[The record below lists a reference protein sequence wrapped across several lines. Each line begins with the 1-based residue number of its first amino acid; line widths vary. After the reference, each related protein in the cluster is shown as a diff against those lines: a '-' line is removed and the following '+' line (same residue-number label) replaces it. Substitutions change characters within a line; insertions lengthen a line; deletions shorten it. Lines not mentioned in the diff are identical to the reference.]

1 MFHGTP
7 MSPWPVTAG
16 HLLTISGS
24 LTVNALSKP
33 FYRFDRTL
41 CSTGPLCSLFLWFF
55 VLTVSVVLCAHCSSS
70 FLYPLFPWSSVPS
83 VPLVLCAHCS
93 SGPLVLRCS
102 GPLYSEFLWSSV
114 LLILFTHCSSGS
126 LYSLFQWSFVP
137 IVPLV
142 FCTHCSLGPLYPL
155 FHWFPVPTV
164 PPVLCA
170 HYSSSFLYLQFF

>member
-1 MFHGTP
+1 

-41 CSTGPLCSLFLWFF
+41 CSTGPLCSLFLW
-55 VLTVSVVLCAHCSSS
+55 
-70 FLYPLFPWSSVPS
+70 
-83 VPLVLCAHCS
+83 S
-93 SGPLVLRCS
+93 SGPLVLRFSGPLVLWSSGPLVRRFS

-155 FHWFPVPTV
+155 FHWSPVPTV

>member
-33 FYRFDRTL
+33 FYRFDCTL
-41 CSTGPLCSLFLWFF
+41 CSTGPLCSLFLW
-55 VLTVSVVLCAHCSSS
+55 SSG
-70 FLYPLFPWSSVPS
+70 
-83 VPLVLCAHCS
+83 PLVLWS

-114 LLILFTHCSSGS
+114 LLILFTHCSSGA
-126 LYSLFQWSFVP
+126 LCSLFLWFFV
-137 IVPLV
+137 L
-142 FCTHCSLGPLYPL
+142 
-155 FHWFPVPTV
+155 TV
-164 PPVLCA
+164 SVVLCA
-170 HYSSSFLYLQFF
+170 HCSSSFLYPLLPWSSVPAVPLVPCTHCSSGPLCPLFL

>member
-33 FYRFDRTL
+33 FYRFDCTL
-41 CSTGPLCSLFLWFF
+41 CSTGPLCSLFL
-55 VLTVSVVLCAHCSSS
+55 S
-70 FLYPLFPWSSVPS
+70 
-83 VPLVLCAHCS
+83 S
-93 SGPLVLRCS
+93 SGPLVL
-102 GPLYSEFLWSSV
+102 WSSV
-114 LLILFTHCSSGS
+114 VLVLCTQSSSGLLFFLSFLPTVPQVLYTHCSSGS

-155 FHWFPVPTV
+155 FHWSPVPTV